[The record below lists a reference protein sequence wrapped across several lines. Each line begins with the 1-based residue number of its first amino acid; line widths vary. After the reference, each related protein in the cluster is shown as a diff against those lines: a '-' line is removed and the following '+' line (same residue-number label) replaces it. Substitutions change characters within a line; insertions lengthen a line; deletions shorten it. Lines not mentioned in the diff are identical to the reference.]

1 MHVINREE
9 IHSRTDAG
17 TCVLAQG
24 EYVNI
29 QEVTATDLRD
39 CKFETG
45 SGIVFF
51 YAEES
56 PAPPKKYEAVRS
68 KPISEVTTVSDLPV
82 IPDLNLDAGV
92 TSAVVGMA
100 DQHLANLS
108 EVPKDP
114 TGLGVV
120 MAVVAVAGGGTAWKF
135 YNDHSKRKHEQEMAR
150 IEKSDN
156 SHKACSAVQASLESK
171 VASLEAALNDVRTRN
186 QELQLSA
193 GKGPDLNDMLER
205 LEAVEQL
212 SKKKGKK

>member
-1 MHVINREE
+1 MDVLTAEE
-9 IHSRTDAG
+9 IHSRKDAG
-17 TCVLAQG
+17 TCFIKQG
-24 EYVNI
+24 EYVNVE
-29 QEVTATDLRD
+29 EVTVIDLHD
-39 CKFETG
+39 CKFESG
-45 SGIVFF
+45 SGLVFY

-56 PAPPKKYEAVRS
+56 PAPPKKHKAVRS
-68 KPISEVTTVSDLPV
+68 KPVSEVEPVSDLPV

-100 DQHLANLS
+100 DQHLADFS
-108 EVPKDP
+108 AVPKDP

-150 IEKSDN
+150 IEKSEN
-156 SHKACSAVQASLESK
+156 SHKACTAVQATLEAK

-186 QELQLSA
+186 QELQLKASN
-193 GKGPDLNDMLER
+193 GPDVNELVER
-205 LEAVEQL
+205 LEALEQL